1 MRVGLGGG
9 EVVDAA
15 PGSHG
20 DMQVERL
27 SIETRDR
34 HTERDRQLID
44 RNSRGSEGEGIR
56 EMDKRLM
63 SAHTVVCL
71 PVPRRVGIGGEG
83 RAIGIG

>member
-44 RNSRGSEGEGIR
+44 RNTREVARGGAYEKWTRG
-56 EMDKRLM
+56 
-63 SAHTVVCL
+63 
-71 PVPRRVGIGGEG
+71 
-83 RAIGIG
+83 